1 MSSGTGAGGNTS
13 SAYGSGGVSHGAA
26 STGRSLEVETDAE
39 PDHNE
44 NEEENLVQDKSS
56 THPSV
61 TETLQDHNQG
71 ERSSFEPSASHGS
84 DGGHGI
90 EHDGDGGAHDDDNG
104 TEGDRDQ
111 DLSLAVVQDAPEDSS
126 SSTHSISGRLGL
138 NSDSENE
145 GATRGNGSN
154 SRDSSR
160 NRGANRGGGDRVGDA
175 EVGFHDIDAAL
186 PDNSEAGGI
195 GIYVRLD
202 STENFSDREYLLPL
216 ILTSGISELI

>member
-1 MSSGTGAGGNTS
+1 
-13 SAYGSGGVSHGAA
+13 
-26 STGRSLEVETDAE
+26 LEVETDVGPHHDE
-39 PDHNE
+39 IVQ
-44 NEEENLVQDKSS
+44 ENLEQDRSS
-56 THPSV
+56 ARPSG